1 MGGNNELRNIDLAHQ
16 LIKQTDI
23 LLGNPKGTSE
33 ALVSYVTDR
42 KGHDYRYAID
52 ATKLKKQLGWKP
64 KTSFEDALEETILW
78 YINRYKSLK

>member
-1 MGGNNELRNIDLAHQ
+1 MGGNNELRNIDLAHE

-33 ALVSYVTDR
+33 ALVSYVPDR

-52 ATKLKKQLGWKP
+52 STKLKKQLGWKP
-64 KTSFEDALEETILW
+64 QTSFEDALKETILW
-78 YINRYKSLK
+78 YINRYKS

>member
-1 MGGNNELRNIDLAHQ
+1 MGGNNELRNIDLAHE

-33 ALVSYVTDR
+33 ALVSYVPDR

-52 ATKLKKQLGWKP
+52 STKLKKQLGWKP
-64 KTSFEDALEETILW
+64 QTSFEDVI
-78 YINRYKSLK
+78 